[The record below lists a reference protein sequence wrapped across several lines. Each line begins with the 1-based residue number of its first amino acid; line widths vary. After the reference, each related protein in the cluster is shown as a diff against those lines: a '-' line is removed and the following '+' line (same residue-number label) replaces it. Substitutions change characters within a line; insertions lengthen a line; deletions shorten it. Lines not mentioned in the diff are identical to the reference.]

1 MKSDIM
7 SHANL
12 WGWAVAALVL
22 FCLVFAT
29 QVWRAFAARNK
40 AEFDRAAAL
49 PLADGTLSSTRNPN
63 EIAR

>member
-7 SHANL
+7 GHANL

-29 QVWRAFAARNK
+29 QVWRTFAARNK
-40 AEFDRAAAL
+40 AEFDRAAGL
-49 PLADGTLSSTRNPN
+49 PLADGTLGSQPEHPN
-63 EIAR
+63 AP